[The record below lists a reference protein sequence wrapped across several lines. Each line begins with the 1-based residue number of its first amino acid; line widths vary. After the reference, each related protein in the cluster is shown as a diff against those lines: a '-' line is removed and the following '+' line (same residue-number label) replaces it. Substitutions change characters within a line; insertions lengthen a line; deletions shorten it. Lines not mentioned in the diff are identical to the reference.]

1 MYIFPVASA
10 ISYGIHV
17 FTIAKN
23 VNIAYYVTMWAY
35 CSHLEFSLV
44 WYTECI
50 IKNMDTVLLNGKIR
64 TAIVLLSVIGVFTMG
79 YLTYL
84 HYAPVPAGGSF
95 CDIGEVFSCS
105 VVNKSAYSEMLGI
118 PMSAFGVF
126 YFGLV
131 AILAFFR
138 YTPQFVAFVAIF
150 LIALLGPSLYLSVI
164 SKTVLGSMCILCEFS
179 KILMASIVALAL
191 FAVGPKNFGL
201 QRMVLALA
209 LAIALASI
217 MYFVNSWTIT
227 NPFTYTSNI
236 FPWEFF
242 R

>member
-1 MYIFPVASA
+1 
-10 ISYGIHV
+10 
-17 FTIAKN
+17 
-23 VNIAYYVTMWAY
+23 
-35 CSHLEFSLV
+35 
-44 WYTECI
+44 
-50 IKNMDTVLLNGKIR
+50 MDTVLLNGKIR
-64 TAIVLLSVIGVFTMG
+64 VAIVLLSIVGVLTMA

-105 VVNKSAYSEMLGI
+105 IVNKSAYSEMLGI
-118 PMSAFGVF
+118 PMSVFGIF
-126 YFGLV
+126 YFGIV
-131 AILAFFR
+131 ALLAFFR
-138 YTPQFVAFVAIF
+138 YTPQFVAFMAIF
-150 LIALLGPSLYLSVI
+150 LIALLGPSLYLSWM

-179 KILMASIVALAL
+179 KILMAAIVVLAL

-201 QRMVLALA
+201 QRTVLALA
-209 LAIALASI
+209 LALALLSI
-217 MYFVNSWTIT
+217 MYFVNSWTVT